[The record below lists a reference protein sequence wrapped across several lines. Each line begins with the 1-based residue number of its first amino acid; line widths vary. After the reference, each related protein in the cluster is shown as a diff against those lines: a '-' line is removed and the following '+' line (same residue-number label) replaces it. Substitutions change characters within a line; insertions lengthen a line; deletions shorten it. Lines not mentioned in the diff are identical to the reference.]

1 MFSKKETINMC
12 LLTFMP
18 KNTNLDYE
26 RAKTSAKA
34 NPDGFG
40 FAIHAGVAIIKD
52 HDMDFEKLWMRWD
65 DLRKTYKGPAMF
77 HFRIATHGSLNVDNC
92 HPFNIGDNPKNVLG
106 HNGILPLTMPIN
118 DNRSDT
124 KLFAEIV
131 LPHIGGVKSL
141 DNPQKLEE
149 LGEWA
154 SGNKLVIL
162 SVDENTE
169 SDWYII
175 NEHLGHWKDDI
186 WWSNSSYV
194 RSYPPT
200 YVNYGY
206 PSSTYLGKDYKK
218 NTTYGYVND
227 DAFDNDW
234 ADEKRFNYGTEIEE
248 SSYYW
253 TKNDQLDFIEDELY
267 PDVQILN
274 KIRTFTDFSTFN
286 ISTVTCHKCSTTYMG
301 DPLEPSCTHCGSC
314 RSCLNCGNSGN
325 CNCWD
330 EYDYGQ
336 SYIHYGTLD
345 TQS

>member
-1 MFSKKETINMC
+1 MC
-12 LLTFMP
+12 LLTFIP
-18 KNTNLDYE
+18 QNINLDYE
-26 RAKTSAKA
+26 RAKISANA

-92 HPFNIGDNPKNVLG
+92 HPFDVGDNPQNVLG
-106 HNGILPLTMPIN
+106 HNGILPLTMPLN

-149 LGEWA
+149 LGQWA

-162 SVDENTE
+162 SVDEDTE
-169 SDWYII
+169 NDWYIV
-175 NEHLGHWKDDI
+175 NEHLGHWKDNI
-186 WWSNSSYV
+186 WWSNNSYV
-194 RSYPPT
+194 RSYAST

-206 PSSTYLGKDYKK
+206 PSSQYLGKDYRKS
-218 NTTYGYVND
+218 TPYGYVND
-227 DAFDNDW
+227 DDFDEDW
-234 ADEKRFNYGTEIEE
+234 ADDKRFEFGTKIEE
-248 SSYYW
+248 SAYYW

-267 PDVQILN
+267 PDIEILN
-274 KIRTFTDFSTFN
+274 KVRTFTDFSQFN
-286 ISTVTCHKCSTTYMG
+286 IATITCHKCSATFMA
-301 DPLEPSCTHCGSC
+301 DPLEPSSTHCGAC
-314 RSCLNCGNSGN
+314 KSCLHCGHTGD

-336 SYIHYGTLD
+336 SYIHYETLG